1 MNQLKHP
8 TIKEI
13 AMTDVLYALADPL
26 RLEIV
31 RQLYTSSD
39 ALTCTQLNQGQPK
52 SSMSYH
58 YRILREAGVI
68 RTHVA
73 GRERF
78 NLLRKSELDQLFPG
92 LLSGVMAQSK

>member
-8 TIKEI
+8 AIKEI
-13 AMTDVLYALADPL
+13 VMTDVLYALADPL
-26 RLEIV
+26 RMEIV
-31 RQLYTSSD
+31 RQLYQSPD
-39 ALTCTQLNQGQPK
+39 ALTCTQLNQGHPK

-58 YRILREAGVI
+58 YRILRQAGVI

-73 GRERF
+73 GREHF

-92 LLSGVMAQSK
+92 LLSSVVS